1 MTKVWKSIYR
11 LRRTHKSYLQVTRVP
26 SSTLFCRMKIP
37 KKQHFFRQ
45 RQQKPI
51 FGQLFK
57 PKLMDQITR
66 KNHQNT
72 YFCVSMCLLAPR
84 KLLNSFYMPPLIIYS
99 IPYNL
104 EKMAQTWPYYKTLI
118 FHKSRR
124 PEYVLLRAYMMAWCT
139 KKYIRMYNKL
149 VWAQNYNIGRFNDAL
164 RILRLQKPNCCHFRP
179 KIRFW
184 RFFDH

>member
-11 LRRTHKSYLQVTRVP
+11 LRRTHKTYLQVTRVP
-26 SSTLFCRMKIP
+26 SSTFFCRMKIP

-57 PKLMDQITR
+57 PKFTDQITR

-72 YFCVSMCLLAPR
+72 YFCVSMCLLAPQ
-84 KLLNSFYMPPLIIYS
+84 KLLNSFYMPPLIIYPLS
-99 IPYNL
+99 YNF
-104 EKMAQTWPYYKTLI
+104 EKMVQT
-118 FHKSRR
+118 
-124 PEYVLLRAYMMAWCT
+124 CT

-149 VWAQNYNIGRFNDAL
+149 VWAQIYNIGRFNDAL

-184 RFFDH
+184 RFFDLWKQHLGAPERRKFFGRSPKY